1 MKKWVKISL
10 ISVASLVGVILLTAV
25 IVVSLVLSPK
35 QLTKIVNRE
44 AARFVTCDFSL
55 QKAELTF
62 FKTFPRVGVDIH
74 DLTLQNKFH
83 GALSDTLLNVD
94 QCIAVVNI
102 RELINNKNIIV
113 KKLILQNGVVSLFV
127 NEQGKTNFDV
137 FRLNAED
144 TATSEFDYDLDLK
157 KVQIQNVN
165 VNYLDLKSLLSANVK
180 KVDMDVK
187 GKWQDNSADGRVKLK
202 TGKLNFATMDSSAVR
217 IGYDQLQFH
226 YDGTLKDLDRLEGT
240 MKLQVGKAN
249 LAMGDDKYL
258 ENNDLRFN
266 TDLIAQLSNQ
276 MLTLKTTDLKLDDY
290 ALQLQGNAQRNAKSG
305 DLKLDVQYKTE
316 RWPLK
321 AFLDWLPRA
330 IIGDVLDSMDVDG
343 KVLLDGTVRGHLND
357 QQLPLITANIDLKN
371 GSFAIDSVPL
381 TFQKINMGS
390 ILNLNLNDKSDL
402 VIRQLSANTGRN
414 LLTAKGI
421 IRDLL
426 GQMFFDLDVT
436 GDLHLIDFKQLLPET
451 ITALSGEAK
460 ATINVKCDLAQLSD
474 VAIDQM
480 VASGNFQFKDLH
492 LLYDDSLS
500 LTSPSMNVDVR
511 FPVSVQPYGIGE
523 WAEAIIST
531 PQLKAGKLG
540 LADLDAANVK
550 LDAFIN
556 DVMDST
562 LQLMLGTTFAFDN
575 VSGEMDSMDAELVFP
590 QGTFVMRGTNDLS
603 LKYIGQSL
611 FANLGA
617 GNSVRSGRLELSAT
631 TDYKANEK
639 QLLMQW
645 NPSAKIKMVG
655 GEYVT
660 AELPYPLEIN
670 DLQAD
675 LNVKKFLLKICKARF
690 GDSDL
695 TLEGT
700 ISDIDG
706 FLNDEKL
713 LKGDLE
719 LVSNYMDINQIMDAV
734 NGYGNADSVMA
745 EQTERDAD
753 PFMVP
758 KNVDVNLHTTVKKAL
773 FEDAQIRNLGGNVSI
788 KDGVLV
794 LDQMGLTSDAARI
807 QLTALYKSPRRN
819 HLFLGLDFHLLDV
832 KIAEL
837 INMIPEVDTVLPML
851 KNFAGNAEFHFAI
864 NTNLNSKY
872 ELKYSTLRGA
882 AAISGKDLV
891 VLDNVTY
898 DKISKLLMF
907 NKKTVNKIDSLSAEM
922 TIFKNEVDV
931 YPFAV
936 SIDKYQAILSGRHN
950 LDMTYDY
957 NVTVAKPVRLG
968 IEIEGKDKLKIKL
981 AKPKYAK
988 LYNPKKQ
995 GVLEENTMML
1005 KNQIRQALEANVKPQ
1020 DENNP
1025 VLFNR

>member
-10 ISVASLVGVILLTAV
+10 ISIASLVGVILLTAV
-25 IVVSLVLSPK
+25 IAVSLVLSPK
-35 QLTKIVNRE
+35 QLTKIVNHE

-55 QKAELTF
+55 QKADLTF
-62 FKTFPRVGVDIH
+62 FKTFPNVGVDIH
-74 DLTLQNKFH
+74 NLTLQNKFH
-83 GALSDTLLNVD
+83 GAPSDTLLNVE
-94 QCIAVVNI
+94 QCIAAINI
-102 RELINNKNIIV
+102 RELLKNKNIIV
-113 KKLILQNGVVSLFV
+113 KKLILEDGNANLFV

-137 FRLNAED
+137 FKLNAED
-144 TATSEFDYDLDLK
+144 TSTAEFDYALDLK
-157 KVQIQNVN
+157 KAKIQNVN
-165 VNYLDLKSLLSANVK
+165 VNYLDLKSLLSANVRK
-180 KVDMDVK
+180 MNLDVK
-187 GKWQDNSADGRVKLK
+187 GKWQDKSVDGNVKLK
-202 TGKLNFATMDSSAVR
+202 TDKLNFETLDSSAVQ
-217 IGYDQLQFH
+217 IGYEQLQFH
-226 YDGTLKDLDRLEGT
+226 YDGALKDLDRLEGAL
-240 MKLQVGKAN
+240 KLQVGNAN
-249 LAMGDDKYL
+249 LAMGEDKYL
-258 ENNDLRFN
+258 EGTDLRLN
-266 TDLIAQLSNQ
+266 TDLIARLSNQ
-276 MLTLKTTDLKLDDY
+276 VLTLKTTDLKLDDY

-305 DLKLDVQYKTE
+305 DVKLDVQYKTE

-330 IIGDVLDSMDVDG
+330 VMGDVLDGMDVDG
-343 KVLLDGTVRGHLND
+343 KVLLDGTVRGHLNE

-371 GSFAIDSVPL
+371 GSFAMDSVPL
-381 TFQKINMGS
+381 TFQKINTGS
-390 ILNLNLNDKSDL
+390 TLNLNLNDQSDL
-402 VIRQLSANTGRN
+402 VIRQLTAYTGRN
-414 LLTAKGI
+414 QLTAKGI

-426 GQMFFDLDVT
+426 GQMLFDLDVT
-436 GDLHLIDFKQLLPET
+436 GDLQLTDFKQLLPES

-460 ATINVKCDLAQLSD
+460 ATVNVKCDLAQLSD
-474 VAIDQM
+474 VALDQM

-500 LTSPSMNVDVR
+500 LTSPSMKVDVR

-523 WAEAIIST
+523 WAEAIIDA

-540 LADLDAANVK
+540 LADLNATNVK
-550 LDAFIN
+550 LDAFVN
-556 DVMDST
+556 NLMDST
-562 LQLMLGTTFAFDN
+562 LQFMLGTTFAFDN
-575 VSGEMDSMDAELVFP
+575 LAGKMDTMDVKLAYP
-590 QGTFVMRGTNDLS
+590 QGTFVMRGTNDMS
-603 LKYIGQSL
+603 LEYLGQSL
-611 FANLGA
+611 LANLGA
-617 GNSVRSGRLELSAT
+617 GNTVRSGRLELSAT

-639 QLLMQW
+639 QLLLQW
-645 NPSAKIKMVG
+645 NPSAKIKMSG
-655 GEYVT
+655 GEYVS
-660 AELPYPLEIN
+660 AALPYPVEIN

-675 LNVKKFLLKICKARF
+675 VNVKKLQLKKCKARF

-700 ISDIDG
+700 ISNIDG

-719 LVSNYMDINQIMDAV
+719 LVSNYIDINQIMDVV

-745 EQTERDAD
+745 EQTEKDAD

-758 KNVDVNLHTTVKKAL
+758 KNVDVNLRTTVKKAL
-773 FEDAQIRNLGGNVSI
+773 FEDAQIRNLGGNVSV

-837 INMIPEVDTVLPML
+837 IDMIPEVDTVLPML

-891 VLDNVTY
+891 VLDNETY

-1020 DENNP
+1020 EVN
-1025 VLFNR
+1025 